1 MRSHARTDPK
11 PGRTSVYAVAHGL
24 GATRLLLGVLG
35 LALIAVGA
43 WQFLAHVPTSGWL
56 RVGLWI
62 GAGIVV
68 HDGVLAPLGVVTGWL
83 VARQAPER
91 ARPVVRMVGLALLT
105 LAVLA
110 VPLLAT
116 GGLRT

>member
-1 MRSHARTDPK
+1 MS
-11 PGRTSVYAVAHGL
+11 TSLKTVYAGTRDIGSA
-24 GATRLLLGVLG
+24 RLLLGAAG
-35 LALIAVGA
+35 LIFLAVGA

-68 HDGVLAPLGVVTGWL
+68 HDGVLAPLGVVSGWL
-83 VARQAPER
+83 VARRAPER
-91 ARPVVRMVGLALLT
+91 ARPVVRVLGLALLT
-105 LAVLA
+105 LVLIA